1 VIGISSLQAAIIDF
15 RLESLAT
22 LLDTVQAANPTD
34 QKLRARYQKIQ
45 SIVGTS
51 STYQIQVDPSIIEKT
66 QTAVSRSLKGRSPS
80 DQTEQ
85 LGWATAIDLQS
96 FAYARKVETGAIT
109 PVTPRQI
116 ANTGGY
122 LINSPVSLDN
132 ANVLYIQGEHSWI
145 ALGPGGGQFILN
157 QSNVVFDKIDFLG
170 SVSVSAIELV
180 GDRSSALVRDS
191 IMENVTQNL
200 ERITWV
206 DVRFEKSRIH
216 YKEGAPLR
224 LRNVSFKDCDLSQVG
239 GFLGPVNYELEKRI
253 KEAQG
258 EPITFIYEP

>member
-1 VIGISSLQAAIIDF
+1 VRS
-15 RLESLAT
+15 AT
-22 LLDTVQAANPTD
+22 LARVRPCKPPTCGW
-34 QKLRARYQKIQ
+34 QPQ
-45 SIVGTS
+45 
-51 STYQIQVDPSIIEKT
+51 TYVC
-66 QTAVSRSLKGRSPS
+66 
-80 DQTEQ
+80 
-85 LGWATAIDLQS
+85 
-96 FAYARKVETGAIT
+96 
-109 PVTPRQI
+109 
-116 ANTGGY
+116 
-122 LINSPVSLDN
+122 
-132 ANVLYIQGEHSWI
+132 